1 MPPTL
6 NNDMASAI
14 ASSSPQ
20 PSTSKP
26 HLDVHYTAPG
36 FCPPHPDTVDQLCE
50 DRSNLIFCHGVVI
63 VKISPEVAVKFGPH
77 INIIEAKNMIYVAQN
92 TGVPVPKVFA
102 YYTYGPIDRDP
113 DDFGGLYDTYIFM
126 SYVAGETLYEAWN
139 SLSVSTKSHIS
150 RQLASCV
157 QEIRDIEPTRYIGS
171 IDRGPVTDCCLATSI
186 DKGIALGIS
195 DHYTRTNHLFQGP
208 FNSEQEFNTAIINN
222 YLNNAPK
229 RHIKSFLSR
238 MLPVSHRILFA
249 HGDLRPRN
257 IIVKDGKVAA
267 IIDWERS
274 GWYPEYWEYAKALLV
289 WHWQSDWTDYLV
301 QILQPYHAEYFM
313 HSFLIEKLLI

>member
-1 MPPTL
+1 MSPTL
-6 NNDMASAI
+6 EDMASAT
-14 ASSSPQ
+14 ASNPQ
-20 PSTSKP
+20 PSNPKP

-50 DRSNLIFCHGVVI
+50 DRSNLVFCQGVTI

-113 DDFGGLYDTYIFM
+113 DDFGGLYDNYIFM

-139 SLSVSTKSHIS
+139 SFSVSTKSHVS
-150 RQLASCV
+150 RQLASYV
-157 QEIRDIEPTRYIGS
+157 QEIRNMEPAGYIGS
-171 IDRGPVTDCCLATSI
+171 IDRGPVTDRCLATSL
-186 DKGIALGIS
+186 DKG
-195 DHYTRTNHLFQGP
+195 P
-208 FNSEQEFNTAIINN
+208 FDSEREFNTAFINN
-222 YLNNAPK
+222 YLKNAPK
-229 RHIKSFLSR
+229 RHIKSFLSG
-238 MLPVSHRILFA
+238 MLPESHRILFA
-249 HGDLRPRN
+249 HGDLRPQN
-257 IIVKDGKVAA
+257 IIVKDGEVAA
-267 IIDWERS
+267 IVDWERS
-274 GWYPEYWEYAKALLV
+274 GWYPEYWEYSKALLV

-313 HSFLIEKLLI
+313 HSFLMEKLLI